1 MKKDTQS
8 IYDLPQG
15 DLQEEQPRR
24 LRQKKKPRKWLWL
37 TLIVLVVLGA
47 VAAAVL
53 WDANSFDGL
62 RRSIIYARAEKD
74 ETGCAKLYYYENDAT
89 SRFAAIDGSLV
100 TVAANQV
107 RLLDE
112 RSQVLY
118 QNSVRFLHPDLVS
131 GGGVAVAYDIGG
143 TALYALDSKG
153 LRWQQET
160 EGELLAVTVNPHGY
174 VTAVYNKSGA
184 KAAVT
189 VWDSNGAAVFTFQ
202 SAQRFVMTAALGQ
215 DDRTLAAV
223 TMGQEDG
230 KFQSFLVLY
239 HTDSDKM
246 VATTPVDGGVAYAL
260 ETLQREF
267 CAVTEQGLY
276 LLDSGG
282 ELKASYSYGG
292 QFLRR
297 CVVGDGGWAALL
309 LSRYKSGGYASL
321 ITVDGDGNEL
331 GGCDIDGEVL
341 DISTAGRYVAVLFSD
356 RLTIYDKYLTEVAT
370 LPDVSE
376 VRAVLM
382 RADGSAVLAGAF
394 RAAACPPSSWRRC
407 TCRKA
412 KESV

>member
-260 ETLQREF
+260 ETMQREF
-267 CAVTEQGLY
+267 CAVNEQGLY

-382 RADGSAVLAGAF
+382 RADGSAVLAGASG
-394 RAAACPPSSWRRC
+394 ASLYLP
-407 TCRKA
+407 
-412 KESV
+412 

>member
-24 LRQKKKPRKWLWL
+24 LRQKKKSRKWLWL
-37 TLIVLVVLGA
+37 TLTVLVVLGA

-62 RRSIIYARAEKD
+62 RRSIVYARAEKD

-382 RADGSAVLAGAF
+382 RADGSAVLAGASG
-394 RAAACPPSSWRRC
+394 ASLYLP
-407 TCRKA
+407 
-412 KESV
+412 

>member
-24 LRQKKKPRKWLWL
+24 LRQKKRPRKWLWL
-37 TLIVLVVLGA
+37 TLTVVVVLGV
-47 VAAAVL
+47 VAAALL

-160 EGELLAVTVNPHGY
+160 EGELIAVTVNPHGY

-382 RADGSAVLAGAF
+382 RADGSAVLAGASG
-394 RAAACPPSSWRRC
+394 ASLYLP
-407 TCRKA
+407 
-412 KESV
+412 

>member
-131 GGGVAVAYDIGG
+131 GGGVAVSYDIGG

-321 ITVDGDGNEL
+321 IIVDGDGNEL

-382 RADGSAVLAGAF
+382 RADGSAVLAGASG
-394 RAAACPPSSWRRC
+394 ASLYLP
-407 TCRKA
+407 
-412 KESV
+412 

>member
-143 TALYALDSKG
+143 TALYALDSKS

-160 EGELLAVTVNPHGY
+160 EGELIAVTVNPHGY

-297 CVVGDGGWAALL
+297 CVVGDGGWATLL

-382 RADGSAVLAGAF
+382 RADGSAVLAGASG
-394 RAAACPPSSWRRC
+394 ASLYLP
-407 TCRKA
+407 
-412 KESV
+412 

>member
-107 RLLDE
+107 RVLDE

-143 TALYALDSKG
+143 TVLYALDSKG

-160 EGELLAVTVNPHGY
+160 EGELIAVTVNPHGY

-382 RADGSAVLAGAF
+382 RADGSAVLAGASG
-394 RAAACPPSSWRRC
+394 ASLYLP
-407 TCRKA
+407 
-412 KESV
+412 

>member
-24 LRQKKKPRKWLWL
+24 LRQKKKSRKWLWL

-160 EGELLAVTVNPHGY
+160 EGELIAVTVNPHGY

-382 RADGSAVLAGAF
+382 RADGSAVLAGASG
-394 RAAACPPSSWRRC
+394 ASLYLP
-407 TCRKA
+407 
-412 KESV
+412 

>member
-37 TLIVLVVLGA
+37 TLIVLVGLGA

-143 TALYALDSKG
+143 TVLYALDSKG

-160 EGELLAVTVNPHGY
+160 EGELIAVTVNPHGY

-189 VWDSNGAAVFTFQ
+189 VWDNNGAAVFTFQ

-382 RADGSAVLAGAF
+382 RADGSAVLAGASG
-394 RAAACPPSSWRRC
+394 ASLYLP
-407 TCRKA
+407 
-412 KESV
+412 

>member
-37 TLIVLVVLGA
+37 TLTVLVVLGA

-89 SRFAAIDGSLV
+89 SRFAAIDGSLM

-160 EGELLAVTVNPHGY
+160 EGELIAVTVNPHGY

-189 VWDSNGAAVFTFQ
+189 VWDSSGAAVFTFQ

-260 ETLQREF
+260 ETMQREF

-356 RLTIYDKYLTEVAT
+356 RLTVYDKYLTEVAT

-382 RADGSAVLAGAF
+382 RADGSAVLAGASG
-394 RAAACPPSSWRRC
+394 ASLYLP
-407 TCRKA
+407 
-412 KESV
+412 

>member
-260 ETLQREF
+260 ETMQREF

-341 DISTAGRYVAVLFSD
+341 DISTAGRYVAVLFGD

-382 RADGSAVLAGAF
+382 RADGSAVLAGASG
-394 RAAACPPSSWRRC
+394 ASLYLP
-407 TCRKA
+407 
-412 KESV
+412 

>member
-24 LRQKKKPRKWLWL
+24 LRQKKKSRKWLWL

-160 EGELLAVTVNPHGY
+160 EGELISVTVNPHGY

-382 RADGSAVLAGAF
+382 RADGSAVLAGASG
-394 RAAACPPSSWRRC
+394 ASLYLP
-407 TCRKA
+407 
-412 KESV
+412 

>member
-331 GGCDIDGEVL
+331 GGCDIDGEAL

-382 RADGSAVLAGAF
+382 RADGSAVLAGASG
-394 RAAACPPSSWRRC
+394 ASLYLP
-407 TCRKA
+407 
-412 KESV
+412 

>member
-89 SRFAAIDGSLV
+89 SRFAAINGSLV

-382 RADGSAVLAGAF
+382 RADGSAVLAGASG
-394 RAAACPPSSWRRC
+394 ASLYLP
-407 TCRKA
+407 
-412 KESV
+412 

>member
-53 WDANSFDGL
+53 WDANSFAGL

-382 RADGSAVLAGAF
+382 RADGSAVLAGASG
-394 RAAACPPSSWRRC
+394 ASLYLP
-407 TCRKA
+407 
-412 KESV
+412 

>member
-118 QNSVRFLHPDLVS
+118 QNSVRFLHPDLGS

-356 RLTIYDKYLTEVAT
+356 RLTVYDKYLTEVAT

-382 RADGSAVLAGAF
+382 RADGSAVLAGASG
-394 RAAACPPSSWRRC
+394 ASLYLP
-407 TCRKA
+407 
-412 KESV
+412 

>member
-24 LRQKKKPRKWLWL
+24 LRQKKKSRKWLWL
-37 TLIVLVVLGA
+37 TLTVLVVLGA

-160 EGELLAVTVNPHGY
+160 EGELIAVTVNPHGY

-297 CVVGDGGWAALL
+297 CVVGDGSWAALL

-382 RADGSAVLAGAF
+382 RADGSAVLAGASG
-394 RAAACPPSSWRRC
+394 ASLYLP
-407 TCRKA
+407 
-412 KESV
+412 

>member
-143 TALYALDSKG
+143 TALYALDSKS

-160 EGELLAVTVNPHGY
+160 EGELIAVTVNPHGY

-382 RADGSAVLAGAF
+382 RADGSAVLAG
-394 RAAACPPSSWRRC
+394 RC

>member
-202 SAQRFVMTAALGQ
+202 SAQRFVMTAAVGQ

-260 ETLQREF
+260 ETMQREF

-382 RADGSAVLAGAF
+382 RADGSAVLAGASG
-394 RAAACPPSSWRRC
+394 ASLYLP
-407 TCRKA
+407 
-412 KESV
+412 

>member
-143 TALYALDSKG
+143 TALYALDSKS

-160 EGELLAVTVNPHGY
+160 EGELIAVTVNPHGY

-321 ITVDGDGNEL
+321 ITVHGDGNEL

-382 RADGSAVLAGAF
+382 RADGSAVLAGASG
-394 RAAACPPSSWRRC
+394 ASLYLP
-407 TCRKA
+407 
-412 KESV
+412 

>member
-160 EGELLAVTVNPHGY
+160 EGELIAVTVNPHGY

-382 RADGSAVLAGAF
+382 RADGSAVLAGA
-394 RAAACPPSSWRRC
+394 S
-407 TCRKA
+407 CRKA

>member
-143 TALYALDSKG
+143 TVLYALDSKG

-160 EGELLAVTVNPHGY
+160 EGELIAVTVNPHGY

-189 VWDSNGAAVFTFQ
+189 VWDNNGAAVFTFQ

-382 RADGSAVLAGAF
+382 RADGSAVRAGASG
-394 RAAACPPSSWRRC
+394 ASLYLP
-407 TCRKA
+407 
-412 KESV
+412 

>member
-24 LRQKKKPRKWLWL
+24 LRQKKKSRKWLWL
-37 TLIVLVVLGA
+37 TLTVLVVLGA

-89 SRFAAIDGSLV
+89 SRFAALNGSLV

-143 TALYALDSKG
+143 TALYALDSKS

-160 EGELLAVTVNPHGY
+160 EGELIAVTVNPHGY

-382 RADGSAVLAGAF
+382 RADGSAVLAGASG
-394 RAAACPPSSWRRC
+394 ASLYLP
-407 TCRKA
+407 
-412 KESV
+412 

>member
-24 LRQKKKPRKWLWL
+24 LRQKKKSRKWLWL
-37 TLIVLVVLGA
+37 TLTVLVVLGA

-223 TMGQEDG
+223 TMGQENG

-246 VATTPVDGGVAYAL
+246 VVTTPVDGGVAYAL

-382 RADGSAVLAGAF
+382 RADGSAVLAGASG
-394 RAAACPPSSWRRC
+394 ASLYLP
-407 TCRKA
+407 
-412 KESV
+412 

>member
-160 EGELLAVTVNPHGY
+160 EGELIAVTVNPHGY

-341 DISTAGRYVAVLFSD
+341 DISTAGRYVAVLFSH

-382 RADGSAVLAGAF
+382 RADGSAVLAGASG
-394 RAAACPPSSWRRC
+394 ASLYLP
-407 TCRKA
+407 
-412 KESV
+412 

>member
-356 RLTIYDKYLTEVAT
+356 LLTIYDKYLTEVAT

-382 RADGSAVLAGAF
+382 RADGSAVLAGASG
-394 RAAACPPSSWRRC
+394 ASLYLP
-407 TCRKA
+407 
-412 KESV
+412 

>member
-260 ETLQREF
+260 ETMQREF

-376 VRAVLM
+376 VWAVLM
-382 RADGSAVLAGAF
+382 RADGSAVLAGASG
-394 RAAACPPSSWRRC
+394 ASLYLP
-407 TCRKA
+407 
-412 KESV
+412 

>member
-37 TLIVLVVLGA
+37 TLTVLVVLGA

-143 TALYALDSKG
+143 TVLYALDSKG

-160 EGELLAVTVNPHGY
+160 EGELIAVTVNPHGY

-382 RADGSAVLAGAF
+382 RADGSAVLAGASG
-394 RAAACPPSSWRRC
+394 ASLYLP
-407 TCRKA
+407 
-412 KESV
+412 

>member
-107 RLLDE
+107 RVLDE

-382 RADGSAVLAGAF
+382 RADGSAVLAGASG
-394 RAAACPPSSWRRC
+394 ASLYLP
-407 TCRKA
+407 
-412 KESV
+412 

>member
-24 LRQKKKPRKWLWL
+24 LRQKKKSRKWLWL
-37 TLIVLVVLGA
+37 TLTVLVVLGA

-107 RLLDE
+107 RVLDE

-160 EGELLAVTVNPHGY
+160 EGELIAVTVNPHGY

-382 RADGSAVLAGAF
+382 RADGSAVLAGASG
-394 RAAACPPSSWRRC
+394 ASLYLP
-407 TCRKA
+407 
-412 KESV
+412 

>member
-297 CVVGDGGWAALL
+297 CVAGDGGWAALL

-382 RADGSAVLAGAF
+382 RADGSAVLAGASG
-394 RAAACPPSSWRRC
+394 ASLYLP
-407 TCRKA
+407 
-412 KESV
+412 

>member
-143 TALYALDSKG
+143 TALYALDSKS

-160 EGELLAVTVNPHGY
+160 EGELIAVTVNPHGY

-356 RLTIYDKYLTEVAT
+356 RLTIYDKDLTEVAT

-382 RADGSAVLAGAF
+382 RADGSAVLAGASG
-394 RAAACPPSSWRRC
+394 ASLYLP
-407 TCRKA
+407 
-412 KESV
+412 

>member
-260 ETLQREF
+260 GTLQREF

-356 RLTIYDKYLTEVAT
+356 RLTVYDKYLTEVAT

-382 RADGSAVLAGAF
+382 RADGSAVLAGASG
-394 RAAACPPSSWRRC
+394 ASLYLP
-407 TCRKA
+407 
-412 KESV
+412 